1 MIETEQLTRCY
12 GNLTAVDALSI
23 RVEPGQVLGLL
34 GPNGAGKTTAMRMIA
49 GFLVPTSGRAWVC
62 GHDVMREPL
71 QAKRALGYLPEG
83 APGYGEMTVHEF
95 LQFIMRMRGLKGEG
109 GYRRF
114 DAVVQQL
121 QLDEVLGLGIDTLS
135 KGLRRRVGLAQA
147 ILHDPPVLM
156 LDEPTDGLDPN
167 QKHAVRQ
174 LIDVMARD
182 RTILISTHLL
192 EEVHALCNRVVII
205 ARGKLLADAT
215 PAELEAR
222 SRYHGA
228 VSFSA
233 PGRRHVAGDAGAPA
247 AGGGDRDRSAG
258 RAHHRVPEVRGAHP
272 RTGREVVAR
281 AGSGSV
287 RDPARARPAGRGVPT
302 DHQRWRGCARGARMS
317 PINAVLRRELRSYF
331 VTPVAYVFL
340 VIFLVLAG
348 ILTFYVG
355 DFYERGLAD
364 LQPFFVMQPW
374 LYLILVPAITMRMWA
389 EEAKGGTLEL
399 LLTLPLT
406 LWQAMLGKFLAAWLF
421 IGLALALT
429 FPIWITVNYLGA
441 PDNGVI
447 LAGYLGSWL
456 MAGNFIA
463 IGACLSA
470 LTRSQVVAFILTALV
485 CVLLIL
491 VGQPQV
497 LDFFQGAL
505 PRRLINAVAH
515 LSMLRHFEAIS
526 RGVLDLRD
534 LLYFLL
540 SALSWLVAGVLLL
553 DLKRTR

>member
-1 MIETEQLTRCY
+1 
-12 GNLTAVDALSI
+12 
-23 RVEPGQVLGLL
+23 
-34 GPNGAGKTTAMRMIA
+34 
-49 GFLVPTSGRAWVC
+49 
-62 GHDVMREPL
+62 
-71 QAKRALGYLPEG
+71 
-83 APGYGEMTVHEF
+83 
-95 LQFIMRMRGLKGEG
+95 
-109 GYRRF
+109 
-114 DAVVQQL
+114 
-121 QLDEVLGLGIDTLS
+121 
-135 KGLRRRVGLAQA
+135 
-147 ILHDPPVLM
+147 
-156 LDEPTDGLDPN
+156 
-167 QKHAVRQ
+167 
-174 LIDVMARD
+174 
-182 RTILISTHLL
+182 
-192 EEVHALCNRVVII
+192 
-205 ARGKLLADAT
+205 
-215 PAELEAR
+215 
-222 SRYHGA
+222 
-228 VSFSA
+228 
-233 PGRRHVAGDAGAPA
+233 
-247 AGGGDRDRSAG
+247 
-258 RAHHRVPEVRGAHP
+258 
-272 RTGREVVAR
+272 
-281 AGSGSV
+281 
-287 RDPARARPAGRGVPT
+287 
-302 DHQRWRGCARGARMS
+302 MS
-317 PINAVLRRELRSYF
+317 PVSAVLRRELRSYF

-355 DFYERGLAD
+355 DFYERGQAD
-364 LQPFFVMQPW
+364 LQPFFIMHPW

-447 LAGYLGSWL
+447 MAGYLGSWL
-456 MAGNFIA
+456 MAGTFIA

-540 SALSWLVAGVLLL
+540 SMIGWLLAGVLLL